1 MKLEAI
7 GAPTVRL
14 AVELY
19 LNLAYPGSGDGRAPG
34 PDLAGGK
41 TARDLVS
48 RFEDEC
54 EQGEDRRRVCR
65 YVLRLGNAGYK
76 HMKLVL
82 EENILKN
89 EYAFG
94 VDTHDNLKISPENP
108 DFEEFN
114 RLRARNAEL
123 AARIEQAWQAAGI
136 PTLRDITELFGKVE
150 QLSERPSCVL
160 IVDDDESI
168 RDTLGELFSRAG
180 LDVRTAENGRA
191 CLDEVAKHP
200 PDLILM
206 DFQMPELD
214 GVATCERLKAD
225 ERTRAIPVLLATR
238 AEVDL
243 ASLTYAEGFL
253 VKPYRQDVLFSIVK
267 KLLA

>member
-7 GAPTVRL
+7 GASTVRL
-14 AVELY
+14 AAKLY
-19 LNLAYPGSGDGRAPG
+19 LRLAYPGSAIEEAPSY
-34 PDLAGGK
+34 DLAGGR
-41 TARDLVS
+41 TARDLVG

-54 EQGEDRRRVCR
+54 ERRNDQQVYR
-65 YVLRLGNAGYK
+65 YGLRLGNAGYK
-76 HMKLVL
+76 HTKLVL

-94 VDTHDNLKISPENP
+94 VDAHDNLKISPESP

-114 RLRARNAEL
+114 RLRARNAKL

-150 QLSERPSCVL
+150 QLTEGPSCVL

-168 RDTLGELFSRAG
+168 RDTLKELFTRAG
-180 LDVRTAENGRA
+180 LRVRTAENGRV
-191 CLDEVAKHP
+191 CLEEVAKER

-214 GVATCERLKAD
+214 GVSTCERLKAD
-225 ERTRAIPVLLATR
+225 EGTRDIPVLLATR